1 MKRFLFFSLSIC
13 LSLSCSKSN
22 SNSGTPSTTEVDTL
36 NNWVKVTNAGF
47 ELDDIWFTDI
57 KTGFVAGAT
66 SIFSTTDSGN
76 TWTVVPN
83 TSSFKVYNIQFL
95 DSQHGFV
102 QGSTQLGITVDGGKT
117 WSLKSIASG
126 YAYTFQFVTPGTGYY
141 NDYKK
146 GIYKTTDT
154 GTTWNLIYDGTGK
167 GPNFIFDF
175 LDSSNGFN
183 LVNAHINKTIDGGN
197 NWQLV
202 TSNITDTSFE
212 TFYKMQFLDTLHG
225 YFGSPNGLFKS
236 SDGGKSWSN
245 VLAVQTTF
253 MVPHFFDN
261 NNGYCLAAN
270 KIYKT
275 TDGGNNWTV
284 SCKLGQDDFSGMHFL
299 DINTGWATTFGGFVL
314 RLKP

>member
-13 LSLSCSKSN
+13 LYLSCSKSN

-167 GPNFIFDF
+167 GPNFI
-175 LDSSNGFN
+175 
-183 LVNAHINKTIDGGN
+183 
-197 NWQLV
+197 
-202 TSNITDTSFE
+202 
-212 TFYKMQFLDTLHG
+212 
-225 YFGSPNGLFKS
+225 
-236 SDGGKSWSN
+236 
-245 VLAVQTTF
+245 
-253 MVPHFFDN
+253 
-261 NNGYCLAAN
+261 
-270 KIYKT
+270 
-275 TDGGNNWTV
+275 
-284 SCKLGQDDFSGMHFL
+284 
-299 DINTGWATTFGGFVL
+299 
-314 RLKP
+314 